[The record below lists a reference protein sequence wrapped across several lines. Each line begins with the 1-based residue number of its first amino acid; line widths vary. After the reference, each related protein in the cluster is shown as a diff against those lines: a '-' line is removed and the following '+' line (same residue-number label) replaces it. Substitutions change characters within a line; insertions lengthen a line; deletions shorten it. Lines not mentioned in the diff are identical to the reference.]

1 MNIRRFYVS
10 IPLDKLIDKEGN
22 IYEMTCVAIKEANI
36 ISATSIK
43 DEIEESGEKVVS
55 HVLTQVLNDEIKY
68 SLEEK

>member
-1 MNIRRFYVS
+1 MS

-55 HVLTQVLNDEIKY
+55 HVLTQVLNDVIKY

>member
-1 MNIRRFYVS
+1 MS

-68 SLEEK
+68 NLEEK